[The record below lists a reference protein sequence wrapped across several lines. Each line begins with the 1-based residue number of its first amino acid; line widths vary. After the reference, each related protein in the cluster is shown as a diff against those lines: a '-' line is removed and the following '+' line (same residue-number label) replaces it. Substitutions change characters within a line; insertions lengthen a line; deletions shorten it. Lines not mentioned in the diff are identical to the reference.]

1 MKLNNYLAFCC
12 LLNIAIATFG
22 TLVLV
27 GVGFRWS
34 TFILTVANLG
44 IFIWIVWKCYRN
56 ERGKTRIC
64 GFYTTIIP
72 EGMGPKERKIVYGTY
87 PPRPE
92 SNGH

>member
-22 TLVLV
+22 TLVLI

-44 IFIWIVWKCYRN
+44 VFLWIIWKCYTN
-56 ERGKTRIC
+56 E
-64 GFYTTIIP
+64 
-72 EGMGPKERKIVYGTY
+72 
-87 PPRPE
+87 
-92 SNGH
+92 